1 MILVGLTG
9 GIGAG
14 KSTVASGLSKR
25 GAVVVDGDVVAK
37 ELQVPG
43 SDAVQ
48 AIAERFPTVVDGD
61 ETLDRAALARIVFN
75 DAGALADLN
84 AIMLPRIRADIRRRV
99 EALRGSAGV
108 VVLDLP
114 LLAEGRT
121 GGLSAIVVVDV
132 APEVALER
140 LVQTRGMSEEDARAR
155 MASQASRE
163 ARLAVADRVID
174 NSVDVESL
182 ESALDDLWEWILRLP
197 AASGEVAVLS

>member
-48 AIAERFPTVVDGD
+48 AIAERFPTVVDDD

>member
-25 GAVVVDGDVVAK
+25 GAVVVDGDVVAR